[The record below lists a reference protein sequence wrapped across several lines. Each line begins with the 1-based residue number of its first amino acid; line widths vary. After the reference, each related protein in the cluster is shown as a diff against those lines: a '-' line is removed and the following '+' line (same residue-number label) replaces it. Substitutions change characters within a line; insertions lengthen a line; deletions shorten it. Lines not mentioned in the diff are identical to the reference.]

1 MPDFAIKLVRISLEP
16 EILQALSAELKA
28 SGMPAGTF
36 MLGPVGADPNQVQL
50 VWFLRDEVPLSSV
63 IDRQSLYESG
73 GIAAAAE
80 ALAAK
85 WRQRES

>member
-1 MPDFAIKLVRISLEP
+1 MPDFDIKLVRISLEP
-16 EILQALSAELKA
+16 EILQALSAALKA

-36 MLGPVGADPNQVQL
+36 MLGPDEADPNCVKL
-50 VWFLRDEVPLSSV
+50 FWFLRDEVPLSSV
-63 IDRQSLYESG
+63 IVRQSLDVSG

-80 ALAAK
+80 SLAAK